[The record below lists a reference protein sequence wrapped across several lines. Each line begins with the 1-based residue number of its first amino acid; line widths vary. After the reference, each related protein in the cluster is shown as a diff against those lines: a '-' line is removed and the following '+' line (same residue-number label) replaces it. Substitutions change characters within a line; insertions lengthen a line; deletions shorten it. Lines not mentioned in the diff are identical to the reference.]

1 MSSVSAATTCRRK
14 AFTYNEELLTSS
26 VVLQH
31 IYEVLL
37 AIVIMVQ

>member
-1 MSSVSAATTCRRK
+1 MSSVSAAATCRRRR
-14 AFTYNEELLTSS
+14 FTYNEELLTSS

-31 IYEVLL
+31 IYEVFF